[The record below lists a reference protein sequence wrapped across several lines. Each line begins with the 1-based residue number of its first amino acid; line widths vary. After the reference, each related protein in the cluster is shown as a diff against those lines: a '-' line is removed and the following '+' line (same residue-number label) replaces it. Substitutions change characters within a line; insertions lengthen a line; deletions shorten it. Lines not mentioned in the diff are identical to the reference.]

1 MNEMNNEDKE
11 ERRQYERFPY
21 REDILIDGT
30 RMCTSMDISEIG
42 LYISAMQS
50 YEINNVIDVTIPL
63 KGGKLTVKAQVR
75 HCQPGIGMGVLF
87 VDLNA
92 EQRAKVKE
100 LIESITKKPAESNIG
115 GKNVLLV
122 EDNNTSRQA
131 IKSELYKEGFS
142 VIEASDGIEA
152 IKFLAEQTPDLIILD
167 LYMKGM
173 DGLKVLSLIKTD
185 PNWKELPVI
194 VCSAHDTQDVQEK
207 VMNAGAD
214 GFLAKKGTTPAKLV
228 QYAKTILQLRHKP

>member
-1 MNEMNNEDKE
+1 MDNEDKKD
-11 ERRQYERFPY
+11 RRKYERFPF
-21 REDILIDGT
+21 REDIQIDGS

-50 YEINNVIDVTIPL
+50 YEINSVIDVTIPF

-75 HCQPGIGMGVLF
+75 HCQPGIGMGVIL

-92 EQRAKVKE
+92 EQRANIKE
-100 LIESITKKPAESNIG
+100 LIESITKKPDQSDIE
-115 GKNVLLV
+115 GKNILLV

-131 IKSELYKEGFS
+131 IKSALCKEGFC

-152 IKFLAEQTPDLIILD
+152 IKLLTEQKPDLIILD

-185 PNWKELPVI
+185 QKWKELPVI
-194 VCSAHDTQDVQEK
+194 VCSAHDTQDVKEK

-214 GFLAKKGTTPAKLV
+214 GFLSKSGTSPAKLA
-228 QYAKTILQLRHKP
+228 QYAKTILQQRHKT

>member
-1 MNEMNNEDKE
+1 MDNEDKKDC
-11 ERRQYERFPY
+11 RKYERFPF
-21 REDILIDGT
+21 REDIQIDGT

-50 YEINNVIDVTIPL
+50 YEINSVIDVTIPF

-75 HCQPGIGMGVLF
+75 HCQPGIGMGVIL

-92 EQRAKVKE
+92 EQRANIKE
-100 LIESITKKPAESNIG
+100 LIESITKKPDQSDIE
-115 GKNVLLV
+115 GKNILLV

-131 IKSELYKEGFS
+131 IKSALCKEGFC

-152 IKFLAEQTPDLIILD
+152 IKLLSERNPDLIILD

-185 PNWKELPVI
+185 QKWKELPVI
-194 VCSAHDTQDVQEK
+194 VCSAHDTQEVKEK

-214 GFLAKKGTTPAKLV
+214 GFLSKSGTSPAKLA
-228 QYAKTILQLRHKP
+228 QYAKTILRQRHKT

>member
-1 MNEMNNEDKE
+1 MDNEDKKDC
-11 ERRQYERFPY
+11 RKYERFPF
-21 REDILIDGT
+21 REDIQIDGT

-50 YEINNVIDVTIPL
+50 YEINSVIDVTIPF

-75 HCQPGIGMGVLF
+75 HCQPGIGMGVIL

-92 EQRAKVKE
+92 EQRANIKE
-100 LIESITKKPAESNIG
+100 LIESITKKPDQSDIE
-115 GKNVLLV
+115 GKNILLV

-131 IKSELYKEGFS
+131 IKSALCKEGFC

-152 IKFLAEQTPDLIILD
+152 IKLLTEQNPDLIILD

-185 PNWKELPVI
+185 QKWKELPVI
-194 VCSAHDTQDVQEK
+194 VCSAHDTQDVKEK

-214 GFLAKKGTTPAKLV
+214 GFLSKSGTSPAKLA
-228 QYAKTILQLRHKP
+228 QYAKTILQQRHKT

>member
-1 MNEMNNEDKE
+1 MDNEAKKDCRK
-11 ERRQYERFPY
+11 YERFPF
-21 REDILIDGT
+21 REDIQIDGT

-50 YEINNVIDVTIPL
+50 YENNSAIDLTIPF

-75 HCQPGIGMGVLF
+75 HCQPGIGMGVMF

-92 EQRAKVKE
+92 EQRANIKE
-100 LIESITKKPAESNIG
+100 LIESITKKPDQSDIEVKNI
-115 GKNVLLV
+115 LLV

-131 IKSELYKEGFS
+131 IKSALCKEGFC

-152 IKFLAEQTPDLIILD
+152 IKFLAGQHPDLIILD

-173 DGLKVLSLIKTD
+173 DGLKVLSIIKTD

-194 VCSAHDTQDVQEK
+194 VCSGHDTQDVKEK

-214 GFLAKKGTTPAKLV
+214 GFLSKSGTSPSKLA
-228 QYAKTILQLRHKP
+228 QYAKTILQQRHKT

>member
-1 MNEMNNEDKE
+1 MGNEDKKE
-11 ERRQYERFPY
+11 CRKYERFPF
-21 REDILIDGT
+21 REDIQIDGT

-50 YEINNVIDVTIPL
+50 YEINSVIDVTIPF

-75 HCQPGIGMGVLF
+75 HCQPGIGMGVIL

-92 EQRAKVKE
+92 EQRANIKE
-100 LIESITKKPAESNIG
+100 LIESITKKPDQSDIEAKNI
-115 GKNVLLV
+115 LLV

-131 IKSELYKEGFS
+131 IKSALCKEGFC

-152 IKFLAEQTPDLIILD
+152 IKLLSEQNPDLIILD

-185 PNWKELPVI
+185 QKWKELPVI
-194 VCSAHDTQDVQEK
+194 VCSAHDTQDVKEK

-214 GFLAKKGTTPAKLV
+214 GFLPKSGTSPAKLA
-228 QYAKTILQLRHKP
+228 QYAKTILQQRHKT